1 MNKQKLI
8 SALQSRIAKRRNDL
22 KILWKKYQS
31 LGDFTSFGYI
41 YFIKERANTLGEE
54 QKVDK
59 QLLRQLIVD
68 ERELKWLRELLIEG
82 MPCEDV

>member
-1 MNKQKLI
+1 MSKLKLM
-8 SALQSRIAKRRNDL
+8 SVLQSRIAKRRNDL

-41 YFIKERANTLGEE
+41 YFIKERANALGED

-68 ERELKWLRELLIEG
+68 ERELKELRELLIDG
-82 MPCEDV
+82 IPCEDN

>member
-8 SALQSRIAKRRNDL
+8 SALQSRVAKRRNDL
-22 KILWKKYQS
+22 KILWKKFQS

-41 YFIKERANTLGEE
+41 YFIKERANVLGEE

-59 QLLRQLIVD
+59 QLLRQLIDD
-68 ERELKWLRELLIEG
+68 ERELKRLRELLTEG
-82 MPCEDV
+82 MSYENN